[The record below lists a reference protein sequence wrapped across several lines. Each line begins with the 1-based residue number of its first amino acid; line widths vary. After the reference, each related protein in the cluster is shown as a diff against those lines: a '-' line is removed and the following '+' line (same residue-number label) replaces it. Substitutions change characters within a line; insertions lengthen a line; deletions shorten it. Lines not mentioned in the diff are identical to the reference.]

1 MELTPLR
8 YLRAIVGAGT
18 MTVAA
23 QRLGVSQPTLSF
35 AVRKLEE
42 ELGVDLFSR
51 TGRGL
56 TPTEACLVLLEHGDQ
71 AVRNVDAGVR
81 AVRALAGLEAGT
93 VRIGAGATVVTYL
106 LPGVVQRFRQR
117 YADLRVSVREAG
129 SSQVAEALLKG
140 ELDLGVVTLPV
151 NIPGSHD
158 LMTVARASDELRL
171 IAPPGHALAGQDDF
185 AWKDLHG
192 EPVVGFEAGSSVR
205 DVIDQAAAVHGVSL
219 EVVVELRSIEGI
231 ARMVRAGVGVGF
243 VSRMAIGGAVQN
255 GTEGGSLACRD
266 GRLVRGLALVRRR
279 DRSPAPAAA
288 AFEQDLVR
296 AMASAL

>member
-1 MELTPLR
+1 
-8 YLRAIVGAGT
+8 
-18 MTVAA
+18 
-23 QRLGVSQPTLSF
+23 
-35 AVRKLEE
+35 
-42 ELGVDLFSR
+42 
-51 TGRGL
+51 
-56 TPTEACLVLLEHGDQ
+56 
-71 AVRNVDAGVR
+71 
-81 AVRALAGLEAGT
+81 
-93 VRIGAGATVVTYL
+93 
-106 LPGVVQRFRQR
+106 
-117 YADLRVSVREAG
+117 VREAG
-129 SSQVAEALLKG
+129 STQVAEALLKG

-151 NIPGSHD
+151 NIPGSNE
-158 LMTVARASDELRL
+158 LMTVARATDELRL

-185 AWKDLHG
+185 AWSDLQG

-255 GTEGGSLACRD
+255 GTEAGSLACRD

-279 DRSPAPAAA
+279 DRSPAPAAV

>member
-8 YLRAIVGAGT
+8 YLRAIADAGT

-23 QRLGVSQPTLSF
+23 QRLGLSQPTLSA
-35 AVRKLEE
+35 AVRKMEE

-56 TPTEACLVLLEHGDQ
+56 TPTEACLVLLEHTDP
-71 AVRNVDAGVR
+71 AVRSVDAGVR

-93 VRIGAGATVVTYL
+93 VRVGAGATVVTYL

-129 SSQVAEALLKG
+129 SSQVAEALLRG

-151 NIPGSHD
+151 NIPGSNE
-158 LMTVARASDELRL
+158 LMTVARAQDELRL
-171 IAPPGHALAGQDDF
+171 IAPPGHALSGRADF
-185 AWKDLHG
+185 AWKDLVG
-192 EPVVGFEAGSSVR
+192 EAVVGFEAGSSVR
-205 DVIDQAAAVHGVSL
+205 AVIDQAAAVHGVAL

-243 VSRMAIGGAVQN
+243 VSRMALG
-255 GTEGGSLACRD
+255 EGMGLACRD
-266 GRLVRGLALVRRR
+266 GRMVRGLALVRRR
-279 DRSPAPAAA
+279 DRSPSPAAG

-296 AMASAL
+296 AMAAAL